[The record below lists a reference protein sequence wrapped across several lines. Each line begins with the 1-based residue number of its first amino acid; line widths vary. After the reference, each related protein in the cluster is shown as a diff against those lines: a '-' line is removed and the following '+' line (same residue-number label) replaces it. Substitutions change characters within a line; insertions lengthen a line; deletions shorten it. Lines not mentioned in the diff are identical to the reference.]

1 MHDTEHTIIFQ
12 KLDALL
18 DKVSDLDKR
27 LSVAM
32 TTQQYSD
39 ISAESA
45 HNRIDALTIRVD
57 ELRDKENIR
66 AGKLSIIVV
75 VGVLV
80 VQAVGKFVWAFIEK
94 VIGISGG

>member
-12 KLDALL
+12 KLDTLL

-45 HNRIDALTIRVD
+45 HNRIDTLTIRVD